1 MKPLHIGDLTARFP
15 IIQGGM
21 GVGVSLSGLAGA
33 VAACGG
39 VGIISAAQIG
49 YREADFSR
57 NPRKANIRALKAEI
71 CRARE
76 LSKEGGGLIGV
87 NIMVAMRFYE
97 EYVRTAAEAGAD
109 LIVSGAG
116 LPVDLPRFVEGTKVR
131 IAPIVSSLRALS
143 VIWKLWERRGKRQPD
158 LVVIEGPRAGGHL
171 GFSPE
176 DLAHPEELAYD
187 QKIRE
192 MVAFV
197 REKEKSGKNPVPVV
211 TAGGI
216 YDRADVEQALSL
228 GVDGV
233 QVATRFVTTWE
244 CDASP
249 AYKQAYLDAKKEDIV
264 ITASP
269 VGMPGRAIRNS
280 FIEQPSHPVGACYQ
294 CLAQCK
300 PREIPYCITEALVQ
314 AVEGNTNQGL
324 LFCGDNAWRATKIEH
339 VGEVMADLTGRVF
352 QGKTNV

>member
-1 MKPLHIGDLTARFP
+1 MKTLIIGYLTARIP

-49 YREADFSR
+49 YREPDFAQ
-57 NPRKANIRALKAEI
+57 NPLRANVRALKAEI

-76 LSKEGGGLIGV
+76 LSKGGGGLIGV

-97 EYVRTAAEAGAD
+97 EYVRAAVEAGAD

-116 LPVDLPRFVEGTKVR
+116 LPVDLPRLVEGTRIR

-143 VIWKLWERRGKRQPD
+143 VLWRLWERRGNRRPD

-176 DLAHPEELAYD
+176 ELACPEKLAYD
-187 QKIRE
+187 KQIRE
-192 MVAFV
+192 MVSFV
-197 REKEKSGKNPVPVV
+197 REREPSLPVV
-211 TAGGI
+211 AAGGI
-216 YDRADVEQALSL
+216 YHRADVEQAFSL

-269 VGMPGRAIRNS
+269 VGMPGRAIRNA
-280 FIEQPSHPVGACYQ
+280 FLREPSHPVKACYQ
-294 CLAQCK
+294 CLAHCK
-300 PREIPYCITEALVQ
+300 PKEIPYCITDALIQ
-314 AVEGNTNQGL
+314 AVKGNTDQGL
-324 LFCGDNAWRATKIEH
+324 LFCGDNAWQATKIEH
-339 VGEVMADLTGRVF
+339 VSQVMEELAGSRIL
-352 QGKTNV
+352 